1 MREVVMDTE
10 TTGLDPY
17 QGHKI
22 VEIGAVELLNHI
34 PTGRT
39 FHKYINP
46 RRVMPKEAFD
56 VHGLDNEFLK
66 GKPVFKDIAEMF
78 LDFIEESTLVIHNAN
93 FDIKFLNHE
102 LESTGFETLK
112 KERVLDTLAL
122 ARKKFPGSPASLDAL
137 SRRFKVD
144 LSKREK
150 HGALLDSEI
159 LAVVYLE
166 LIGGRQPDLILSSE
180 SESPSNKSS
189 TASLT
194 PLSRENVLPTRLTL
208 SEMEAHKVF
217 LKSFGSEALWNKFSS

>member
-1 MREVVMDTE
+1 
-10 TTGLDPY
+10 
-17 QGHKI
+17 
-22 VEIGAVELLNHI
+22 
-34 PTGRT
+34 
-39 FHKYINP
+39 
-46 RRVMPKEAFD
+46 
-56 VHGLDNEFLK
+56 
-66 GKPVFKDIAEMF
+66 
-78 LDFIEESTLVIHNAN
+78 
-93 FDIKFLNHE
+93 
-102 LESTGFETLK
+102 
-112 KERVLDTLAL
+112 VLDTLAL

-180 SESPSNKSS
+180 SESPSNKNS

>member
-1 MREVVMDTE
+1 MREIVMDTE

-22 VEIGAVELLNHI
+22 VEIGAIELLNHI

-39 FHKYINP
+39 FHKYLNP

-56 VHGLDNEFLK
+56 VHVLDNEFLK

-78 LDFIEESTLVIHNAN
+78 LEFIEDSTLVIHNAN

-102 LESTGFETLK
+102 LESIGFKALK

-166 LIGGRQPDLILSSE
+166 LIGGRQPDLILTSEGERSSNIRPIE
-180 SESPSNKSS
+180 N
-189 TASLT
+189 LT
-194 PLSRENVLPTRLTL
+194 PLSRENPLPERITL
-208 SEMEAHKVF
+208 SETEAHKTF
-217 LKSFGSEALWNKFSS
+217 LKSFSNEALWNKLSS

>member
-1 MREVVMDTE
+1 MRQIVLDTE
-10 TTGLDPY
+10 TTGLDPN

-34 PTGRT
+34 PTGKT

-56 VHGLDNEFLK
+56 VHGLDNEFLT
-66 GKPVFKDIAEMF
+66 GKPVFKEVAEMF
-78 LDFIEESTLVIHNAN
+78 LEFIEDSTLVIHNAN
-93 FDIKFLNHE
+93 FDIKFLNYE
-102 LESTGFETLK
+102 LESIGFKALK

-166 LIGGRQPDLILSSE
+166 LIGGRQPDLSLSTE
-180 SESPSNKSS
+180 DEGPYNKSS
-189 TASLT
+189 TSSFRL
-194 PLSRENVLPTRLTL
+194 LSRETALPTRLTP
-208 SEMEAHKVF
+208 SETEAHKVF